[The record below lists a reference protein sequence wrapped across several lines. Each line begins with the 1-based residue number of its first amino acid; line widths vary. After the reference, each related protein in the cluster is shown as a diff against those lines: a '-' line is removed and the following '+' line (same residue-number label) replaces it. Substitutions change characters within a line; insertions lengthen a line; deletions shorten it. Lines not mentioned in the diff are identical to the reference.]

1 MLVLQMPIGLTYSSF
16 SKVIKSEERN
26 QLKFKSEVQK
36 MLFNYDELTY
46 EDECRIWHKA
56 GHLYLYIA
64 DDYSEFKTKLTLAL
78 LEETIRNVFLERMM
92 VKQQEQIDSLT
103 SARV

>member
-1 MLVLQMPIGLTYSSF
+1 MPIGLTYSSF

-36 MLFNYDELTY
+36 ILFNYEQLTY
-46 EDECRIWHKA
+46 EDECKIWNKA
-56 GHLYLYIA
+56 GHLYLYIM

-78 LEETIRNVFLERMM
+78 LEETIKNVYLERILI
-92 VKQQEQIDSLT
+92 KQQKQIDSLT